1 MSIDPLVVIGV
12 ASLAIVSIAY
22 VLKSDNTPSTSK
34 SRSISRSRS
43 RSRSKSLDRLSKES
57 LKSSDSASYKTAVSR
72 TSSNK
77 TKKFKPKIHSV

>member
-1 MSIDPLVVIGV
+1 MSIDPLVVIGL

-34 SRSISRSRS
+34 SRSRSRS

>member
-34 SRSISRSRS
+34 SRSRS

-72 TSSNK
+72 ISSNK